1 MRKIE
6 NRLTLVQACLV
17 LALGAMPVAAGNSL
31 VAPGTHA
38 KVAHSSLSAKPMAE
52 WNRLSRVDGKNVE
65 VWTID
70 GDSLNKVSFY
80 GGIASGKPLLR
91 EADKKRDPLPKV
103 SATMLMTDIPALLE
117 STYRSLHLVDQM
129 EIGDQTPALLGGHK
143 AIRFS
148 YALTSSGDEVRRN
161 GEAIGALVN
170 GKLFL
175 VTYEAPALH
184 FFDKDIEKY
193 RQLADSLS
201 F

>member
-1 MRKIE
+1 MRKSKNLI
-6 NRLTLVQACLV
+6 LFPVFLM
-17 LALGAMPVAAGNSL
+17 LALEGTPAAAGNSL
-31 VAPGTHA
+31 VAVGMQS

-52 WNRLSRVDGKNVE
+52 WNRLSREDGKNVE

-70 GDSLNKVSFY
+70 GDALNKVSFY

-103 SATMLMTDIPALLE
+103 STTMLMTDIPALLE

-129 EIGDQTPALLGGHK
+129 DIGEQAPALLGGHK

-148 YALTSSGDEVRRN
+148 YTLTSSGDEVRRK
-161 GEAIGALVN
+161 GEAVGALVD
-170 GKLFL
+170 GQLYL

-184 FFDKDIEKY
+184 FFDKDVEKY
-193 RQLADSLS
+193 RQLANSLS

>member
-1 MRKIE
+1 MPKMKSLI
-6 NRLTLVQACLV
+6 LFQAFLMV
-17 LALGAMPVAAGNSL
+17 ALETAPAVAGNSL
-31 VAPGTHA
+31 VAVGTQS
-38 KVAHSSLSAKPMAE
+38 KIAHSSLSAKPMAE
-52 WNRLSRVDGKNVE
+52 WNRLGRDDGKNVE

-80 GGIASGKPLLR
+80 GGIASGKPLLH

-129 EIGDQTPALLGGHK
+129 DIGEQAPALLGGHK

-148 YALTSSGDEVRRN
+148 YALTSSGDEVRRK
-161 GEAIGALVN
+161 GEAVGALVN
-170 GKLFL
+170 GKLYL

-184 FFDKDIEKY
+184 FFDQDVEKY
-193 RQLADSLS
+193 RQLAASLS

>member
-1 MRKIE
+1 MRKMKNLI
-6 NRLTLVQACLV
+6 LFQAFLV
-17 LALGAMPVAAGNSL
+17 LALEAAPAAAGNSL
-31 VAPGTHA
+31 IAAGTQP

-52 WNRLSRVDGKNVE
+52 WNRLSRDDGKNVE

-80 GGIASGKPLLR
+80 GGITSGKPLLR

-129 EIGDQTPALLGGHK
+129 DIGEQAPTLLGGHK

-148 YALTSSGDEVRRN
+148 YMLTSSGDEVRRK

-170 GKLFL
+170 GKLYL
-175 VTYEAPALH
+175 VTFEAPALH
-184 FFDKDIEKY
+184 FFDKDVEKY